1 MPKENQDRDVI
12 VSKAIEIASEKERAA
27 YIAQACGNDAER
39 KRQVEEEVTAHLHNG
54 SRDGPDRAT
63 DTPSSEQNGANYAED
78 REHRITRIGPYKVTK
93 QIGESASSIV
103 LQAEQQEP
111 VQLRAAL
118 KVIKQ
123 GLDWNQIATRFESE
137 RHVLSRLEHPNIA
150 KVIGAG
156 TRQSGQPYFVM
167 ELVEGLPL
175 TKYCDEHQLSLQ
187 QRLELFI
194 TVCQAVQYAHQKGI
208 IHGDLKPSNVLV
220 SSEEGKPVPKL
231 LDFGVA
237 RAVRQK
243 RREDDQSAG
252 PEILGDKPEYLSPEQ
267 ADPNN
272 PDIDTRSDVYN
283 LGVLLYELVTGTTSL
298 TGERLKDV
306 SMTETLR
313 LIREEE
319 APPPSSRLNES
330 KDRLESV
337 AAKRQ
342 MKPDALVKA
351 VRGDLDCVV
360 MKALQKDS
368 TRRYATAN
376 ELARDVQR
384 YLAKEPVEACPHGT
398 RSQLRTVTQ
407 QYPRAVMPVVGLLLF
422 LFLVAVGSIGL
433 ALWEWRQEKQA
444 RKAEQEAVEKREKTE
459 KEAEKTKG
467 KLKRAVDD
475 AKERI
480 RERDLAQEGEK
491 AARRSEQESKT
502 ILAFIKHK
510 LLATGR
516 PGDLSL
522 AEAFRM
528 GTQGR
533 NATVGKDLTLRRAVD
548 EAESRVAESF
558 ADRPLAEAAVR
569 EMLGFAYL
577 NLGAAKEAVKQ
588 YERAY
593 ELREATRGDNDPET
607 ADARNQLAVAY
618 RLAGRDAD
626 ASRLYHYRPNS
637 TTHAAALAVRGS
649 MLLSQKKFEEAELK
663 LRESLTIRQKIQPD
677 HWITFETKSLLGEA
691 LLDQK
696 KYSDAEPLLRSGYEG
711 MKQRESQMPSSEKD
725 QLPRALERLV
735 RLYDE
740 WGKKEKADKWRK
752 ELEKATY

>member
-12 VSKAIEIASEKERAA
+12 VSKAIGIASEKERAA
-27 YIAQACGNDAER
+27 YIAQACGNDAEQ
-39 KRQVEEEVTAHLHNG
+39 KRQVEEEVAAHLHNG

-63 DTPSSEQNGANYAED
+63 DTPSSEQNGANDAED

-118 KVIKQ
+118 KLIKQ

-137 RHVLSRLEHPNIA
+137 RHALSRMEHPNIA

-175 TKYCDEHQLSLQ
+175 TKYCDEHQLSIQ

-194 TVCQAVQYAHQKGI
+194 TVCQAVQYAHQKGL

-220 SSEEGKPVPKL
+220 SSEDGKPVPKI

-237 RAVRQK
+237 QVVR
-243 RREDDQSAG
+243 RFPSEDALSTG
-252 PEILGDKPEYLSPEQ
+252 PEIFSDKPEYQSPEQ
-267 ADPNN
+267 DDPNES
-272 PDIDTRSDVYN
+272 DIDTRSDVYS
-283 LGVLLYELVTGTTSL
+283 LGVLLYELVTGTTPLPSESL
-298 TGERLKDV
+298 KGV
-306 SMTETLR
+306 SRTETLR

-319 APPPSSRLNES
+319 APPPSSRLIES

-342 MKPDALVKA
+342 MKSDALVKA

-368 TRRYATAN
+368 ARRYATAN

-398 RSQLRTVTQ
+398 RSQLRTAAR
-407 QYPRAVMPVVGLLLF
+407 QYPRAMMPVVGLLFF
-422 LFLVAVGSIGL
+422 LFLVAVGGVSLGV
-433 ALWEWRQEKQA
+433 WEWRQEKQA
-444 RKAEQEAVEKREKTE
+444 RKAEQEAVEQREKAE

-467 KLKRAVDD
+467 KLKRAMDD

-502 ILAFIKHK
+502 ILAFIKHN

-528 GTQGR
+528 GTQGKNVSVR
-533 NATVGKDLTLRRAVD
+533 KDLTLRRSVD

-558 ADRPLAEAAVR
+558 ADRPLGEALVR

-593 ELREATRGDNDPET
+593 ELREATRGDNDSET

-618 RLAGRDAD
+618 RLAGRFDD

-663 LRESLTIRQKIQPD
+663 LRESLTIRQKIRPD
-677 HWITFETKSLLGEA
+677 DWATFETKSLLGEA
-691 LLDQK
+691 LLGQK
-696 KYSDAEPLLRSGYEG
+696 KYADAEPLLRSGYEG